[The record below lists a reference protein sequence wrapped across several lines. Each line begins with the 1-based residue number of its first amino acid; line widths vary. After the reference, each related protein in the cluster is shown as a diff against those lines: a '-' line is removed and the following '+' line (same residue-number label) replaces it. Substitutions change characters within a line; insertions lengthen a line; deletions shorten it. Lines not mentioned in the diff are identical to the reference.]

1 MAKRTALLIRCS
13 VDEAASIRDRA
24 ERDRRTVSAYV
35 LTRLDAALQ
44 MEELL
49 FARLSRFQ
57 EFNRLSIRAPARPP
71 GPRTAILL
79 RCSEDEAKR
88 IRATAERRQ
97 TTISGFVLHAIRR
110 SWKVSELATQAQLD
124 AVALKS
130 KSPDA

>member
-13 VDEAASIRDRA
+13 VDEAATIRDRA

-57 EFNRLSIRAPARPP
+57 EFNRISIRTPGRPP
-71 GPRTAILL
+71 GPRAAILV
-79 RCSEDEAKR
+79 RCSGDEAKR
-88 IRATAERRQ
+88 IREAARRRQ
-97 TTISGFVLHAIRR
+97 TTISGFVLHALRR
-110 SWKVSELATQAQLD
+110 SWKVKEMATQAQLD
-124 AVALKS
+124 AQLR
-130 KSPDA
+130 